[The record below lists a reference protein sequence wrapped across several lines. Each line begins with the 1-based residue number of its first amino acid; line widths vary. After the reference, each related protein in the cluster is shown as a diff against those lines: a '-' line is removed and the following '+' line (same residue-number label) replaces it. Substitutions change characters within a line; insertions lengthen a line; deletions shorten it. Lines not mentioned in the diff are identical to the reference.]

1 MSAQINWYKR
11 LSIPDICLFLARNIF
26 SCATAYY
33 DEEVITHRTRKFLQ
47 WLSRIGLGRR
57 LLPIT
62 LDFNAKDEH
71 GRSQVYQATDNMNQ
85 LSYWCLSAYWPE
97 ATAREKQ
104 MFVTYLRD
112 YIVDQIQFI
121 THVAERIKHRDE
133 QNHVLYIDRG
143 PMSSMIGMFF
153 ATQGVIIR
161 TNCGLAKRLPQ
172 WLVPFAYFC
181 LVLLAAF
188 SPRKENSS
196 ITTVR
201 PAVWVEFDKSSSTIK
216 LDFWCQHLHDPNF
229 DVVCYLDRED
239 TPFTWETAAAIE
251 KDGMKWVDAHRFP
264 IINISRLAPRK
275 AWHFLLEYIFP
286 SGSLPNW
293 FRVFRFEE
301 RFWGSVYES
310 VFKRYQ
316 VKILFQ
322 HQDRGWKQAVQAK
335 AMEAAGGIMIGYHW
349 SNLPYCMEHWF
360 ITSQHVFFVW
370 GSAMRTC
377 LENKKNTCNYIL
389 PCGIW
394 LKPGDSQPEELGNF
408 AKDLNFIFSIFDSS
422 TGGHYHVQTPKTLSQ
437 FFLRILSILEEHNN
451 WGGILKAKSRSPEQ
465 YADTLPRGREI
476 VDRMSILQKQGRLVI
491 ISPKYS
497 PVTAMAHSH
506 LGVCYCFNSAGV
518 ISAIYGYRAIHWECV
533 GQENPIYSD
542 PKQQILYKSL
552 DDLERAIL
560 RAATG
565 DETIGDFSKWQKSV
579 NYFGDYEG
587 AQRVAWFV
595 QTFMDSITNTNDYKK
610 SMDDSVERYIA
621 RYHVGKD
628 FFLE

>member
-1 MSAQINWYKR
+1 MSAKIYWFKK
-11 LSIPDICLFLARNIF
+11 LSIPDICLFIARNIF

-33 DEEVITHRTRKFLQ
+33 DEEVITPRTRKFLQ

-57 LLPIT
+57 LLPAT

-71 GRSQVYQATDNMNQ
+71 GRSLVYPTTDNLNQ
-85 LSYWCLSAYWPE
+85 LSCWCLSAYWPE
-97 ATAREKQ
+97 ATEREKQ
-104 MFVTYLRD
+104 MFVTYLRGHID
-112 YIVDQIQFI
+112 DQIKFI
-121 THVAERIKHRDE
+121 TLVAERIKHRDE
-133 QNHVLYIDRG
+133 PDHVLYIDPG
-143 PMSSMIGMFF
+143 PMSSMIARFF

-161 TNCGLAKRLPQ
+161 TSCGLAKNLPK
-172 WLVPFAYFC
+172 WLGPFVYLY

-188 SPRKENSS
+188 FPRKENSS
-196 ITTVR
+196 VTTVR
-201 PAVWVEFDKSSSTIK
+201 PAVWVEFYEFGTFKQT
-216 LDFWCQHLHDPNF
+216 FWRQHLHNPNF
-229 DVVCYLDRED
+229 DVVYYLDRDD

-251 KDGMKWVDAHRFP
+251 KGGMKWVDAHLLP
-264 IINISRLAPRK
+264 IINMSRLAPRK

-286 SGSLPNW
+286 SGSLPSW

-322 HQDRGWKQAVQAK
+322 HQDRSWKQAVQAK

-349 SNLPYCMEHWF
+349 SNLPYCMEHHF
-360 ITSQHVFFVW
+360 LTSQHVFFVW
-370 GSAMRTC
+370 GRAMRTC
-377 LENKKNTCNYIL
+377 LENIKNTCNHIL

-408 AKDLNFIFSIFDSS
+408 AKDLNFIFSIFDSDV
-422 TGGHYHVQTPKTLSQ
+422 GHYQMQTPKTLSN
-437 FFLRILSILEEHNN
+437 FFLRLLSILEEHNN
-451 WGGILKAKSRSPEQ
+451 WGGILKAKFSSPEQ
-465 YADTLPRGREI
+465 YADILPRGREI

-491 ISPKYS
+491 IPPKYS
-497 PVTAMAHSH
+497 PITAMAHSH

-518 ISAIYGYRAIHWECV
+518 VSAIYGYRAIHWECV
-533 GQENPIYSD
+533 GQDNPIYSD

-552 DDLERAIL
+552 DDLESAIL
-560 RAATG
+560 RAASG

-587 AQRVAWFV
+587 DKRVAWFV
-595 QTFMDSITNTNDYKK
+595 QNFMDSITCTNDYKK
-610 SMDDSVERYIA
+610 SIDDSVERYIA

-628 FFLE
+628 FLP